1 MNPETIKNPN
11 RSRAPGY
18 FLILLGI
25 NIAVELR
32 GMTPKQEIK
41 NPVIPL
47 YFFQHFS
54 KVADAMLG
62 ITFSEWPS
70 VMSIQ
75 IRDSTMHR
83 S

>member
-32 GMTPKQEIK
+32 SMVPKQEIK
-41 NPVIPL
+41 ARRGRPTA
-47 YFFQHFS
+47 Q
-54 KVADAMLG
+54 AQ
-62 ITFSEWPS
+62 T
-70 VMSIQ
+70 
-75 IRDSTMHR
+75 
-83 S
+83 